1 MGHTGAGGEQRSHD
15 VKVAAGGMPESA
27 AAATERKR
35 RCVQVDESFEFW
47 LQAGASVEACTL
59 RVSAWVKAGGAFRT
73 LPGRSDRLLGE
84 VLLPL
89 REVFGS
95 SWDARLGGEWALRD
109 DAGRRGGGGGKGR
122 RDRGVGGGGGGG
134 GGDGTALLSHT
145 VRRGGGVRIILCAAF
160 ALLVFGREIVLYAC
174 VHSMQTRRGGSL
186 KVSAAEIGV
195 PRAPGSMHPIY
206 RVGAREGGAA
216 AALQARCARCAGA
229 GAVTAGAGHTPP
241 PRGRGRRRRRRR
253 YGQPSATCE
262 SRRRAGE

>member
-109 DAGRRGGGGGKGR
+109 DAGRRGGCGGGI
-122 RDRGVGGGGGGG
+122 GGGEEEEAAAAAATARRYSATRYAAVGVCASSCVLHSRCSFL
-134 GGDGTALLSHT
+134 DGRLFSMRACTRC
-145 VRRGGGVRIILCAAF
+145 RRGGGGL
-160 ALLVFGREIVLYAC
+160 
-174 VHSMQTRRGGSL
+174 
-186 KVSAAEIGV
+186 
-195 PRAPGSMHPIY
+195 
-206 RVGAREGGAA
+206 
-216 AALQARCARCAGA
+216 
-229 GAVTAGAGHTPP
+229 
-241 PRGRGRRRRRRR
+241 
-253 YGQPSATCE
+253 
-262 SRRRAGE
+262 